1 MVGCEKGLVKVY
13 SAADFK
19 PLFEL
24 QEQKVRVQR
33 RVGCNDIRTHV
44 VVIIPTPPT
53 PRVSSHA
60 WRTPRMGS
68 GWPVVPQMVPSAC
81 GEVGPCNCW

>member
-53 PRVSSHA
+53 PQGFITCLAYSENGEWLASGSSDGSLCL
-60 WRTPRMGS
+60 WRGRS
-68 GWPVVPQMVPSAC
+68 L
-81 GEVGPCNCW
+81 